1 MPAADR
7 PDSSR
12 ATGGHGVSRA
22 DACSVLWD
30 RAGDSA
36 YGTAAVATF
45 FVLLEQRGPWGRDA
59 ARESHLDPTLGG
71 ALDLRCSSR
80 GGRFM
85 LLRRPGAHQDR
96 GGTATLLLAHTGPQP
111 ARAWLLR
118 AEVDS
123 PDRLLELDWDALA
136 RGDRD
141 AVARTL
147 PGASAAPPTLL
158 VCTNGRRDVC
168 CAVRGRPVAAA
179 VARMAPD
186 RVWESTHTGGHRF
199 APTGVLL
206 PWGLTY
212 ARLTDASAV
221 AIVRASL
228 GDHVTPE
235 LLGPVHD
242 RGRSALPP
250 AAQCAESAVRAQLGE
265 TRLTA
270 LWAEPTPN
278 AGSADASAADGTGT
292 DVLVRHEDGRA
303 WVVSVMR
310 EATPAV
316 RPESCGKAP
325 VPVYAYTPT
334 RVRPV

>member
-7 PDSSR
+7 PDTSL

-30 RAGDSA
+30 RAADSA

-59 ARESHLDPTLGG
+59 ARESHLDPALGG

-85 LLRRPGAHQDR
+85 LLRRPGPHQDR
-96 GGTATLLLAHTGPQP
+96 GGVATLLLAHTGPTP
-111 ARAWLLR
+111 AQAWLLR
-118 AEVDS
+118 AELGS
-123 PDRLLELDWDALA
+123 AERLLELDWEALA
-136 RGDRD
+136 RGDRE
-141 AVARTL
+141 AVARSL

-179 VARMAPD
+179 AARVAGD

-212 ARLTDASAV
+212 ARLTDANAV
-221 AIVRASL
+221 AVLQESL
-228 GDHVTPE
+228 GGHTTAE

-242 RGRSALPP
+242 RGRSALSP
-250 AAQCAESAVRAQLGE
+250 AAQCAESAVRTQLGE

-270 LWAEPTPN
+270 LWAEPAPIVAPSEVSST
-278 AGSADASAADGTGT
+278 DDTGT

-303 WVVSVMR
+303 WIVGVTR
-310 EATPAV
+310 EGTRAA

-325 VPVYAYTPT
+325 VPVHLYKPT
-334 RVRPV
+334 RIAPA